1 MSSGKLINGRRRKKK
16 MSEFGKGF
24 GKKLVGAVVIGTMT
38 YTFVGLAG
46 SVMSVPV
53 FPDPSYIEPV
63 KLVFAAF
70 FIAIQAAVIGL
81 VGPFF
86 K

>member
-1 MSSGKLINGRRRKKK
+1 

-24 GKKLVGAVVIGTMT
+24 GKKLVGAFVIGTMT

-46 SVMSVPV
+46 SFMSVPI
-53 FPDPSYIEPV
+53 FPDEPI
-63 KLVFAAF
+63 KLVFAGF
-70 FIAIQAAVIGL
+70 FITIQAAVVAL